1 MRLWLEIFPI
11 GSEWW
16 VVAAAALACA
26 ACAIIGTFLVLRGLS
41 LLGDAISHAILPG
54 IALAFIFSGS
64 RDVLPMLLG
73 ALVAGLATAGLA
85 AGIQRVCRL
94 GSDAALGVVFSSLFA
109 LGVLLITWVAQSV
122 DLDPGCVLYGQ
133 IEFVP
138 LDTMVILG
146 ASIPRAVVWLGVI
159 LAVDVL
165 FVVALYKELRVS
177 CFDPAMST
185 AMGFSAGVIH
195 YLLMTSVAAT
205 CVAAFE
211 SVGSILVVAMLVAPG
226 ATAHLL
232 TDRLSRTI
240 VLAGLLGVTAA
251 LLGFMGAKWFNT
263 SVAGVI
269 SVAAGL
275 QFVIA
280 AIAAPRHGIATKW
293 IRRGILAV
301 RIAREDYLAALYRR
315 HEAHLAS
322 RPMPEVEPGRGIR
335 QRLARLYARLDM
347 SVQRVGGELS
357 LTPHGHDQAAA
368 IVRAHRLWETY
379 LAQKTDLP
387 LDHLHEAS
395 HRVEHFVS
403 AELAKR
409 LSKAV
414 QATRDPHGK
423 PIPPVND

>member
-1 MRLWLEIFPI
+1 MTFDLHIWPE

-16 VVAAAALACA
+16 VVTAAALACA
-26 ACAIIGTFLVLRGLS
+26 ACAVIGTFLVLRRLS

-54 IALAFIFSGS
+54 IAMAFILSGS
-64 RDVLPMLLG
+64 RDVWPMLLG
-73 ALVAGLATAGLA
+73 ALAAGLATAGLT
-85 AGIQRVCRL
+85 AGIQRVARL
-94 GSDAALGVVFSSLFA
+94 GSDASLGVVFSSLFA
-109 LGVLLITWVAQSV
+109 FGVLLITWVADRV

-138 LDTMVILG
+138 LDTTTVLG
-146 ASIPRAVVWLGVI
+146 IDIPRAVLWLSMILVADLLFVI
-159 LAVDVL
+159 VL
-165 FVVALYKELRVS
+165 FKELRLS
-177 CFDPAMST
+177 SFDPAMST
-185 AMGFSAGVIH
+185 AMGFGAGVIH
-195 YLLMTSVAAT
+195 YLLMTFVAAT

-232 TDRLSRTI
+232 TDRLSSTL
-240 VLAGLLGVTAA
+240 VLAAFLGVTAA
-251 LLGFMGAKWFNT
+251 FLGFLGAKWFDT

-269 SVAAGL
+269 SVAAGV
-275 QFVIA
+275 QFLTA
-280 AIAAPRHGIATKW
+280 ALLAPRHGIVTRW
-293 IRRGILAV
+293 VRRGLLAI
-301 RIAREDYLAALYRR
+301 RIAREDELAALYRQ
-315 HEAHLAS
+315 HEAS
-322 RPMPEVEPGRGIR
+322 PEPSATLTVLPPSTLR
-335 QRLARLYARLDM
+335 QRLARRLLRLDQ
-347 SVQRVGGELS
+347 SVRRINGGLS
-357 LTPHGHDQAAA
+357 LTPAGLEQGAA

-414 QATRDPHGK
+414 QATQDPHGR
-423 PIPPVND
+423 PIPPV